1 MALKI
6 TLKPGEKFV
15 INGAVVVNADRRTS
29 LLIQNKVSILR
40 EKDVMLPTEASTPVK
55 RIYFD
60 VMMMYLDDA
69 AQVQYMAD
77 FAQRMGEFMDA
88 ISNREALEKCGSI
101 VDDVKAG
108 RYYAALMTC
117 KKLLPFERERLE
129 YVAPRESLS
138 AASR

>member
-40 EKDVMLPTEASTPVK
+40 EKDVMLPTEANTPVK

-69 AQVQYMAD
+69 AQSHFMAD
-77 FAQRMGEFMDA
+77 FTQRMTEFMDA
-88 ISNREALEKCGSI
+88 ISNREALQKCVSI
-101 VDDVKAG
+101 VEDVNAG
-108 RYYAALMTC
+108 RFYGALMTC
-117 KKLLPFERERLE
+117 KKLLPFEKERLE
-129 YVAPRESLS
+129 YVGPREPLS
-138 AASR
+138 AASS